1 MQAAHL
7 ALVLQSISSLAI
19 AGGFIFAAVQFRHH
33 RKAAHVA
40 NFTKLVEMQMQ
51 LRRMRVDN
59 PKLAHVYRH
68 DVKSL
73 HSDDDIRE
81 YFFNLMQLSV
91 FEIVWFSYRQQQ
103 LPVEYFRSWDHR
115 MRDIAREKS
124 FQDMM
129 NSGTMK
135 ILHDDFQTYIMK
147 IMAEVEYAEKAGR

>member
-1 MQAAHL
+1 MQAAHV

-59 PKLAHVYRH
+59 PSLAHVYRH

-73 HSDDDIRE
+73 HTDDEIRE

-91 FEIVWFSYRQQQ
+91 FEIVWFSYHQKQ
-103 LPVEYFRSWDHR
+103 LPKDYFRSWDHR

-124 FQDMM
+124 FQSMM

-135 ILHDDFQTYIMK
+135 ILHDDFQAYMMK
-147 IMAEVEYAEKAGR
+147 ILAEVEYAEKHGR